1 MKVGCIVSELL
12 IVGGGAAFGG
22 FVVGAFLTAFFSK
35 RRTRARITDLGDEI
49 IRMHKVAQDKLSG
62 DDPDLKT
69 LLRNLNTAVE
79 QTYRAVDALEGTA
92 QLTKRKSEGGRQIL
106 ASSRQV
112 VSMIE
117 DLGGDVPEIDLSP
130 PAPDIELTSDKK
142 IPPLK

>member
-1 MKVGCIVSELL
+1 MVSELL
-12 IVGGGAAFGG
+12 IIGGGAAFGG
-22 FVVGAFLTAFFSK
+22 FVVGALLTAFFSR
-35 RRTRARITDLGDEI
+35 RRTRTRVKELGGEI
-49 IRMHKVAQDKLSG
+49 ARMHKVAKDKMAG

-79 QTYRAVDALEGTA
+79 QTYRAVDALEDTA

-106 ASSRQV
+106 ASSHQI

-117 DLGGDVPEIDLSP
+117 ELGGEMPEINMSMADADP
-130 PAPDIELTSDKK
+130 EIELASDKQ

>member
-1 MKVGCIVSELL
+1 MI
-12 IVGGGAAFGG
+12 GGGSALGG
-22 FVVGAFLTAFFSK
+22 FFVGALLTAFFSK
-35 RRTRARITDLGDEI
+35 RRTRARVKELSGEI
-49 IRMHKVAQDKLSG
+49 ARMHKVAKDKMAG

-79 QTYRAVDALEGTA
+79 QTYRAVDALEDTA

-106 ASSRQV
+106 ASSRQI

-117 DLGGDVPEIDLSP
+117 ELGGDMPEIDISSIEADP
-130 PAPDIELTSDKK
+130 EIELASDKQ

>member
-1 MKVGCIVSELL
+1 MISVGAALGGF
-12 IVGGGAAFGG
+12 IVGAL
-22 FVVGAFLTAFFSK
+22 LTAFFS
-35 RRTRARITDLGDEI
+35 RRKTRARVKELSGEI
-49 IRMHKVAQDKLSG
+49 ARMHKVAKDKMAG

-79 QTYRAVDALEGTA
+79 QTYRAVDALEDTA

-106 ASSRQV
+106 ASSHQI

-117 DLGGDVPEIDLSP
+117 ELGGEMPDV
-130 PAPDIELTSDKK
+130 DIPTADAELASDKQ

>member
-1 MKVGCIVSELL
+1 MVVSELFF
-12 IVGGGAAFGG
+12 VGGGAAFSG
-22 FVVGAFLTAFFSK
+22 FVVGALLTAFFS
-35 RRTRARITDLGDEI
+35 RRKTRSRVKELSGEI
-49 IRMHKVAQDKLSG
+49 ARMHMVAQNKLSG

-79 QTYRAVDALEGTA
+79 QTYRAVDALEDTA

-106 ASSRQV
+106 ASSRQI

-117 DLGGDVPEIDLSP
+117 ELGGKIPEIDMPSVEASP
-130 PAPDIELTSDKK
+130 EIKLASDKK

>member
-1 MKVGCIVSELL
+1 VVSELL
-12 IVGGGAAFGG
+12 IIGGGAAFGG
-22 FVVGAFLTAFFSK
+22 FVVGALLTAFFSK
-35 RRTRARITDLGDEI
+35 RRTRARVQELGGEI
-49 IRMHKVAQDKLSG
+49 ARMHKVAKDKMAG

-79 QTYRAVDALEGTA
+79 QTYRAVDALEDTA

-106 ASSRQV
+106 ASSRQI

-117 DLGGDVPEIDLSP
+117 ELGGDMPEIDMSSIDADP
-130 PAPDIELTSDKK
+130 EIELANDKQ